1 MNMLCR
7 WFFLLKRGQQ
17 TFTALLWLRFAAAI
31 TSYFYACQIVS
42 SSLQKEVCL
51 PDTWLTMNMLC
62 RHKFPGFFFS
72 EGLIENVCPDICAP
86 PVEQIFYPESLICC
100 TSLWAIQLKLENNKL
115 FYSNERNNEAQ
126 KKRYKRAIK
135 KGRLTYFFFNS
146 CSTSMAIISMRSKG
160 EPKSKQASLQCTTSS
175 ATEGKSTWSWY
186 HVTPN
191 KGGG

>member
-1 MNMLCR
+1 MLRR

-62 RHKFPGFFFS
+62 RHKFPGFFCN

-160 EPKSKQASLQCTTSS
+160 EQKSNKQAFNAQLL
-175 ATEGKSTWSWY
+175 A
-186 HVTPN
+186 PP
-191 KGGG
+191 KGRAHGLDIT